1 MRLQGL
7 SMIESN
13 LKTQKE
19 GESEVAAN
27 AALNDPMI
35 ERQMVVGL
43 MRQEGEDLGP
53 INPGERWKA
62 RIHKTE
68 PIGKGSRDARN

>member
-1 MRLQGL
+1 MMRLQGL

-43 MRQEGEDLGP
+43 MR
-53 INPGERWKA
+53 
-62 RIHKTE
+62 
-68 PIGKGSRDARN
+68 